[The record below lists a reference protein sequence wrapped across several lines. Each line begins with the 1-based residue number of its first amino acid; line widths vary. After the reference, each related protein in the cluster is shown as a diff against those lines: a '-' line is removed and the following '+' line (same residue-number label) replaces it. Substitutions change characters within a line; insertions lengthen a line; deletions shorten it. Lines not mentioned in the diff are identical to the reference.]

1 MSTTIENPAKPAK
14 IRTFEERI
22 GKKSWIVTECELDV
36 EEDVK
41 LWDQNP
47 RIQTFLPHVVAASEE
62 EIEAAIE
69 RTPGYAALNK
79 SIQQLGQMESI
90 YVWRADPS
98 KKYQVLEGATRVT
111 ILRGLHRAS
120 IGEVNEGEFGKVKAK
135 VLPPEFDAVDR
146 TVLLAGIHVRGTGVR
161 QWSRY
166 DQARFIHE
174 AVVGRPNK
182 PPVMNQK
189 QLAEF
194 MGKSEPWVTRLKNSF
209 DFSMKFEEHV
219 DDEDHGAR
227 MAKDNFSVLE
237 EISKAKTIGAMLR
250 DYDNP
255 RHHDLRADVFDMVR
269 NNVFKE
275 YRNARFLGD
284 LFEDK
289 EKWELLKTGE
299 EHIADRLTAELRV
312 NSTGPKAK
320 VAALPQQIKRAIDS
334 DSIEFD
340 EDDLA
345 ALREA
350 ASHIAGQVHQGVRQ
364 FRLHLREM
372 TDMLA
377 EASLADIRSL
387 TEDELDGF
395 NESLGY
401 FHDLIATHAKKA
413 AAE

>member
-1 MSTTIENPAKPAK
+1 MTANDDDSAKAPK
-14 IRTFEERI
+14 GRTFEEKI
-22 GKKSWIVTECELDV
+22 GKKNWTVIECELDV
-36 EEDVK
+36 IEDVR

-47 RIQTFLPHVVAASEE
+47 RIQTFLPHVAVHSEE
-62 EIEAAIE
+62 ELEAALE
-69 RTPGYAALNK
+69 RTPGYAALKK
-79 SIQQLGQMESI
+79 SIQQLGQMEPI

-111 ILRGLHRAS
+111 VKRELHRAS
-120 IGEVNEGEFGKVKAK
+120 IGEVNEGEFATVKAK
-135 VLPPEFDAVDR
+135 VLPPEFGALDR

-182 PPVMNQK
+182 PAVMNQK

-209 DFSMKFEEHV
+209 DFSLKFEEHV
-219 DDEDHGAR
+219 DDEEHGAR

-255 RHHDLRADVFDMVR
+255 KHDALRADVFDMVR

-284 LFEDK
+284 LYEDK

-312 NSTGPKAK
+312 NSTGPKAR
-320 VAALPQQIKRAIDS
+320 VAALPQQIKRAIDTES
-334 DSIEFD
+334 VEFD
-340 EDDLA
+340 EEDLA
-345 ALREA
+345 LLREA
-350 ASHIAGQVHQGVRQ
+350 ASFVAGQVHQGVRQ
-364 FRLHLREM
+364 FRLNLREM
-372 TDMLA
+372 TEMLA
-377 EASLADIRSL
+377 EASLADVRSL
-387 TEDELDGF
+387 ADDELEAF
-395 NESLGY
+395 NESLSY
-401 FHDLIATHAKKA
+401 FQNLVNAHAKKA
-413 AAE
+413 AAA